1 MIDTATL
8 ITYLIVVSGFAFIPG
23 PATLLIAAR
32 ASTSGMKVALSTS
45 LGIAVGDFAHT
56 VFAVFGI
63 SAIIMASVTAFTI
76 VKLLGAAYLIYI
88 GLKAIFGKSKLQI
101 GGEKIEIGLRA
112 AFHQGVISEILN
124 PKTALF
130 FLAFLPQFI
139 KPENGSVAMQV
150 FILSLILIVI
160 CALSNLVYA
169 YTAGGLGNYLR
180 KNPHVVKWQ
189 NRFLGG
195 VFCSLGLSI
204 ALQQR

>member
-150 FILSLILIVI
+150 FILSVILIVI

-169 YTAGGLGNYLR
+169 YTAGGLGSYLR